1 MHLLYI
7 KWSIILPYFTK
18 KYLNK
23 LVYSIYHRG
32 NMRTDIDS
40 SNLNKERILE
50 LVKELESGG
59 IALSD
64 NTPAL
69 QIKR

>member
-1 MHLLYI
+1 
-7 KWSIILPYFTK
+7 
-18 KYLNK
+18 
-23 LVYSIYHRG
+23 
-32 NMRTDIDS
+32 MRTDSDI
-40 SNLNKERILE
+40 SNINKEKILE

-64 NTPAL
+64 DTPAL

>member
-1 MHLLYI
+1 
-7 KWSIILPYFTK
+7 
-18 KYLNK
+18 
-23 LVYSIYHRG
+23 
-32 NMRTDIDS
+32 MRTNVDT
-40 SNLNKERILE
+40 SNLDKERILE

-64 NTPAL
+64 DTPAL